1 MTLVLLRDTQKGS
14 VGKSWDMRL
23 DKTIRG
29 QESTAPLT
37 GHIALC
43 LALSVCFK
51 DVFIVLWPTSG
62 RLASSYTYG
71 VL

>member
-1 MTLVLLRDTQKGS
+1 MLLRDTQKGS

-29 QESTAPLT
+29 QESRAPLIRC
-37 GHIALC
+37 IAVC
-43 LALSVCFK
+43 LTLSVCLK
-51 DVFIVLWPTSG
+51 DMFTVLWPTSG
-62 RLASSYTYG
+62 RLASSYTYE